1 MNKIV
6 LFFVIFSVSA
16 FAQERMVAK
25 ASSAE
30 LEAVGI
36 TGSKEILP
44 GWRAFSTSDTT
55 AVARALKNAGLYSEI
70 DRKEILYGAEPD
82 RTAGSGS
89 AFQWWITASG
99 GLWRGSFLNAWKITT
114 GSPSV
119 KVGIIDS
126 GSPLK
131 DGVWTSSV
139 LDSSRFIVGPSFV
152 NTTDTPVDSD
162 WANTDYAGHATHVAG
177 IIAALPNDS
186 VGVAGIDQQCK
197 VEIYKSFTE
206 YGWGYNSSIADAI
219 FRLTGDSCRIASMSF
234 GSLWY
239 SRMIEDAMRYAA
251 DRNVL
256 CVVAAGNDGDEVQ
269 SFPSFFSKFT
279 TYSGSGMPGVLSVG
293 SIDPNGNVSL
303 FSNRGYFVDIY
314 APGGSGVDYP
324 SDSTDILSTWPSY
337 YVLLDDTTNGKPVAK
352 NYQYLAG
359 TSMATPMVVGT
370 ASLMLSVNPKLTA
383 AELKEII
390 CSTADTIETSSGP
403 VLVLDPGRAV
413 QGAKNFDAV
422 MAVRQEIST
431 PSHFSLNQ
439 NYPNPF
445 NPTTIISF
453 GLPKSGVVSL
463 NVYNALGELVQ
474 KLVGGQLSAGKHEF
488 FFDGSRLSS
497 GVYFYRLQTAAGS
510 VFTRKMLLL
519 K

>member
-1 MNKIV
+1 MKKIV
-6 LFFVIFSVSA
+6 FLFFVIFSVSA

-36 TGSKEILP
+36 TGSKEVFP

-55 AVARALKNAGLYSEI
+55 AAARALKNAGFYSEI
-70 DRKEILYGAEPD
+70 DRKETLYGAEPD
-82 RTAGSGS
+82 VTAGSGT
-89 AFQWWITASG
+89 FQWWITANA
-99 GLWRGSFLNAWKITT
+99 GLWHGSFLNAWKITT

-152 NTTDTPVDSD
+152 NATDTPVDSD

-186 VGVAGIDQQCK
+186 VGVAGIDQRCK
-197 VEIYKSFTE
+197 VEIFKSFTE

-234 GSLWY
+234 GSPWY
-239 SRMIEDAMRYAA
+239 SRMIEDAMRYAT

-256 CVVAAGNDGDEVQ
+256 CVVAAGNDGNEVQ
-269 SFPSFFSKFT
+269 SFPAFSSRFT
-279 TYSGSGMPGVLSVG
+279 TYSDSGMPGVLSVG

-337 YVLLDDTTNGKPVAK
+337 YVLLDDTTNGKPVVK

-383 AELKEII
+383 AELKKII
-390 CSTADTIETSSGP
+390 CSTADTIETSNGP
-403 VLVLDPGRAV
+403 IPILDPARAV
-413 QGAKNFDAV
+413 QAAKDFDAV
-422 MAVRQEIST
+422 MAVRSETSM
-431 PSHFSLNQ
+431 PSGFALHQ

-453 GLPKSGVVSL
+453 DLPKSGAVSL

-474 KLVGGQLSAGKHEF
+474 TLVGGQLSAGKHGVS
-488 FFDGSRLSS
+488 FDGSRLSS
-497 GVYFYRLQTAAGS
+497 GVYFYRLQTAGS

>member
-1 MNKIV
+1 MKKIV
-6 LFFVIFSVSA
+6 FLFFVTLSLPA

-36 TGSKEILP
+36 TGSKEVFL
-44 GWRAFSTSDTT
+44 GWRVFSTNDTT
-55 AVARALKNAGLYSEI
+55 AVARALKNAGVYSEI
-70 DRKEILYGAEPD
+70 DRKEKLYGAPPD
-82 RTAGSGS
+82 VTAGSGT
-89 AFQWWITASG
+89 FTWWITANG
-99 GLWRGSFLNAWKITT
+99 GLWHGSFLNAWHITT

-131 DGVWTSSV
+131 NGIWTSTG

-152 NTTDTPVDSD
+152 NATDTPVDSD
-162 WANTDYAGHATHVAG
+162 WVNTDYAGHATHVAG
-177 IIAALPNDS
+177 IIAAIPNDS
-186 VGVAGIDQQCK
+186 VGVAGIDQRCR

-219 FRLTGDSCRIASMSF
+219 FRLAGDSCRVANMSF
-234 GSLWY
+234 GSPWY
-239 SRMIEDAMRYAA
+239 SRMIEDAMRYAT

-269 SFPSFFSKFT
+269 SFPAFSSRFT
-279 TYSGSGMPGVLSVG
+279 TYSDSGMSGVLSVG

-337 YVLLDDTTNGKPVAK
+337 YVQLDDTTNGKPVAE
-352 NYQYLAG
+352 NYHYLAG

-390 CSTADTIETSSGP
+390 CSTADTIETSNGSIP
-403 VLVLDPGRAV
+403 VLNPGRAV
-413 QGAKNFDAV
+413 QGAKDFEV
-422 MAVRQEIST
+422 MMAVRSDIST
-431 PSHFSLNQ
+431 PSRFSLHQ

-445 NPTTIISF
+445 NPTTVISF
-453 GLPKSGVVSL
+453 DLPKNEAVSL
-463 NVYNALGELVQ
+463 DVYNALGELVQ
-474 KLVGGQLSAGKHEF
+474 AVVKGQLSAGKHEVS
-488 FFDGSRLSS
+488 FDGSRLSS
-497 GVYFYRLQTAAGS
+497 GVYFYRLQAAGS
-510 VFTRKMLLL
+510 VFTKKMLLL